1 MANNNDNFI
10 NDDIPLEKLLEKV
23 DNKYKIVMMAAKRAR
38 QLNDGAR
45 PLVKTEEK
53 YSTLALREILE
64 GKLQMVEHPKKKKGE
79 ESEPRLSGISFSGGS
94 SEEDDGDKDSED
106 D

>member
-1 MANNNDNFI
+1 MANDDNNFF
-10 NDDIPLEKLLEKV
+10 NDAIPLEKLLEKV

-38 QLNDGAR
+38 QLNDGAM

-64 GKLQMVEHPKKKKGE
+64 GKLEMVENLKKKKGE
-79 ESEPRLSGISFSGGS
+79 KSEPRLSGISFSGGS
-94 SEEDDGDKDSED
+94 SEEEDEDKDSED